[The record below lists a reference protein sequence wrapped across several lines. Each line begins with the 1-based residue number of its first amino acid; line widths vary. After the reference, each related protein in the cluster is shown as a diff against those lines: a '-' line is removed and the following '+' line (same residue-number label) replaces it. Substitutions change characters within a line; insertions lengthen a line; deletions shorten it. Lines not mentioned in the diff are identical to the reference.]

1 MIDNIFEDE
10 IPGTSDEIIKLTES
24 MMSEFKANFHPGT
37 VDEHDPDKGMTTE
50 DVFNIFDNHV
60 PDILTLREMA
70 ALLFKNGY
78 VSRYDTVAQEFKWLV
93 K

>member
-1 MIDNIFEDE
+1 MTDNIFEDE
-10 IPGTSDEIIKLTES
+10 LPGTSDEIKILLES
-24 MMSEFKANFHPGT
+24 MMLEFKANFHPGT
-37 VDEHDPDKGMTTE
+37 ADDHDHDKGMTTE

-70 ALLFKNGY
+70 ALLHKNGY
-78 VSRYDTVAQEFKWLV
+78 ISRYDTIAQEFKWLI